1 MNPENEEQKPVPQ
14 TLCGALQKEAN
25 CKCLVLSVLIY
36 GCLAAVTWCRCANV
50 TKIVFNFTTFPI
62 KSTKHVSPCEDG
74 YIYIPVAFMG
84 MLYLVYLVECYHSP
98 IRIDLL
104 HAESQSG
111 VLARLTQLRLAQPTI
126 WWKAISYHY
135 VRRKRQVMRYRNG
148 DNFTTT
154 QVYYERVNSHAATS
168 FYFYDYCG
176 SKDISKELLLDPKIP
191 ITKITLSKGFAFSNV
206 RSATEFEEARS
217 RFFAEQFRDDYME
230 MREGLDLG
238 VNFSPV
244 TLVSVLGNPWFTRSY
259 VYWCL
264 SALLLSWPLRIIIE
278 CNTQYVNYQVT
289 KLFGVNYDTPTN
301 IQIHTSASQL
311 SAPGSYMLAPS
322 YSEALL
328 MEPAAPPPQAATAA
342 AAAATA
348 ATVEQQQAAA
358 TASNQVP
365 SDMVPSY
372 SEALLYQPVVDIAK
386 TIAAT
391 GCECPC
397 HSLGAA
403 TSTVSCASNESLQI
417 PTSSRDESSDLPG
430 DSRAGSSSQQQQS
443 AESNARICNDCLGAR
458 PQRTATTDHKRRRIG
473 RDYSEPDLRRSAEL
487 LLLAELVNNAT
498 RCSGRSLEN
507 IVENVA
513 EESSLEAS
521 GSDGPAIVPIN
532 PPGEST
538 GAIPKQRP
546 RLQAN
551 PLANE
556 RPLPSSASSSAYLC
570 LRSILKQNRRK
581 FNRETL
587 EELQSLTRSAADDDN
602 GNDDD
607 EDSCDCTGCRSDASA
622 IERPDSLMINNIQRL
637 PSCQFSVR
645 RENSRTLIFA
655 SPIQVVCPT
664 DPFGGR
670 NLVQSDQPPNY
681 EEALNLPVLSNARR
695 SLGAAESAEQQ
706 SSSSSSS
713 SSSSVPISVVVT
725 SSGPRYTSVSVAS
738 TSSQSTGPKAPS
750 ANRSWNQSRATN
762 TEQGPIIVK
771 DDTRV
776 AVIRSTSTQRSAV
789 RNAETTAISLPT
801 SIDGLTM
808 PPDSRAS
815 SSTITTASQTNGG
828 NVEVA
833 TAATSTSKG
842 AAAGA
847 PSSTSHGPSDPTK
860 GKTKTRLTR
869 SLTERRPSGNS
880 THDQSRRRNPA
891 LRNSFTERIDT
902 GTRVP
907 GIKRMNIN
915 IETSL

>member
-50 TKIVFNFTTFPI
+50 TK
-62 KSTKHVSPCEDG
+62 
-74 YIYIPVAFMG
+74 VAFMG

-154 QVYYERVNSHAATS
+154 QYNLCSLSPTHSGGWTDLILCRYTTSESILTPRRRFTFTTTAARR
-168 FYFYDYCG
+168 
-176 SKDISKELLLDPKIP
+176 ISARSWCWTRRYPSPRLP
-191 ITKITLSKGFAFSNV
+191 LSKGFAFSNV

-217 RFFAEQFRDDYME
+217 RFFAEQEFRDDYME

-328 MEPAAPPPQAATAA
+328 MEPAAPPPQAAA

-358 TASNQVP
+358 TMSNQVP

-397 HSLGAA
+397 HSPGSCDEYCFLRVQREPTDAHILERRELRA
-403 TSTVSCASNESLQI
+403 T
-417 PTSSRDESSDLPG
+417 
-430 DSRAGSSSQQQQS
+430 DSRAGGSSQQQQP
-443 AESNARICNDCLGAR
+443 AESNARICHGCLSVR
-458 PQRTATTDHKRRRIG
+458 PQRTAMTDHKRRRIG

-521 GSDGPAIVPIN
+521 GSGGPAIVPIN

-556 RPLPSSASSSAYLC
+556 RALPSSASSNAYLC

-581 FNRETL
+581 LNRETL

-607 EDSCDCTGCRSDASA
+607 EEDGGGGDDDSCNCTGCRGDAST
-622 IERPDSLMINNIQRL
+622 IERPDSLMINNIRRP

-681 EEALNLPVLSNARR
+681 EEA

-713 SSSSVPISVVVT
+713 SSSPDLGGWSRRRGLVT
-725 SSGPRYTSVSVAS
+725 HQRQPSRRPR
-738 TSSQSTGPKAPS
+738 PKAPGPKRLAPIGLGIKAEPPIRDRDHHCLLMGLDFS
-750 ANRSWNQSRATN
+750 GDQARLLFHALYAQGSSLLLRRCTLSVVILSSPLQRRSRKSWSFSDVV
-762 TEQGPIIVK
+762 EIFG
-771 DDTRV
+771 
-776 AVIRSTSTQRSAV
+776 
-789 RNAETTAISLPT
+789 RNGIFYPGTKVEIFNGVM
-801 SIDGLTM
+801 I
-808 PPDSRAS
+808 SRAS
-815 SSTITTASQTNGG
+815 VPPASQH
-828 NVEVA
+828 E
-833 TAATSTSKG
+833 
-842 AAAGA
+842 
-847 PSSTSHGPSDPTK
+847 
-860 GKTKTRLTR
+860 
-869 SLTERRPSGNS
+869 
-880 THDQSRRRNPA
+880 
-891 LRNSFTERIDT
+891 
-902 GTRVP
+902 
-907 GIKRMNIN
+907 
-915 IETSL
+915 